1 MGYKWYAHCMV
12 TCRQVP
18 TVQAWLVLY
27 STGSPSMLKQVFHQ
41 VQWAVVGT
49 VPLWRW
55 LLGTLRSC
63 RGRRWVCRPLRTEPW
78 QSRWPETSRG
88 TRSHC
93 RWWACTESPW
103 RSGWTTPKAKRART
117 CLNVCLQVG
126 NYMLK
131 HKIHIQCVWDHLHK
145 CIKRNTDRKQ
155 TATVKVKH
163 H

>member
-1 MGYKWYAHCMV
+1 MCTLYGNLLSGTYCKSLMV
-12 TCRQVP
+12 
-18 TVQAWLVLY
+18 VLY
-27 STGSPSMLKQVFHQ
+27 STGSPSILKQVFSR

-103 RSGWTTPKAKRART
+103 RSGWTTRKAKRPRM
-117 CLNVCLQVG
+117 CLNMWKHWKLYAKTYNPHPVCLR
-126 NYMLK
+126 N
-131 HKIHIQCVWDHLHK
+131 HLHK
-145 CIKRNTDRKQ
+145 CIM
-155 TATVKVKH
+155 
-163 H
+163 